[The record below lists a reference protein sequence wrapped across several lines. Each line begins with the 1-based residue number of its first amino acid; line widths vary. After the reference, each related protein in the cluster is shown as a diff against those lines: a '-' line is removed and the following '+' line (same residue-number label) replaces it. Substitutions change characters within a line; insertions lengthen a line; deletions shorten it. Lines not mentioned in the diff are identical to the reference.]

1 VRDSI
6 VARSY
11 AGALF
16 ELAERHDAHDDFA
29 QGLNTV
35 TALVASDARIRNFFE
50 TPKIAVGEKK
60 RVLRDALQ
68 DQVSPMFMQFV
79 LVVLQKRRQ
88 RLLRSIA
95 AAYRELLDEKL
106 GRLHA
111 QVTLAREPDEALE
124 HAIIAELTRLTGR
137 TVVPHV
143 TVDPEILGGIV
154 VRFGDHIMDGSVR
167 RRLNRL
173 RQRLVQATLQPA
185 G

>member
-1 VRDSI
+1 
-6 VARSY
+6 
-11 AGALF
+11 
-16 ELAERHDAHDDFA
+16 
-29 QGLNTV
+29 
-35 TALVASDARIRNFFE
+35 
-50 TPKIAVGEKK
+50 
-60 RVLRDALQ
+60 
-68 DQVSPMFMQFV
+68 MFMHFV

-124 HAIIAELTRLTGR
+124 QAIIAELTRLTGR